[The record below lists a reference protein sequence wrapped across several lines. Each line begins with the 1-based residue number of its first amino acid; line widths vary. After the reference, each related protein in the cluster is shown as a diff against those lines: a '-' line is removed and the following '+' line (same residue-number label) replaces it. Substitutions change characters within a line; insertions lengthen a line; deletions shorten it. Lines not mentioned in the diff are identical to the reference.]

1 VPDRAASENLLR
13 LAVPFYSAL
22 LVIAALV
29 GLVAGRNPF
38 VLGNSPVVSLLLGA
52 ATAGGTVVLSL
63 VAYHLLPTLRSLAGE
78 LGPRLVGGASRGE
91 LVGLAVLSGVGE
103 EALFR
108 GALQP
113 LVGLIPASLL
123 FGLLHVGPDRRYL
136 AWTLSAVVAG
146 FLFGLLYRTTGGL
159 LAPVAAHVLHNAV
172 MLLLWKRQLSGQ
184 APGRLP

>member
-1 VPDRAASENLLR
+1 MPDRAAPENLLR
-13 LAVPFYSAL
+13 LAVPFYFAL
-22 LVIAALV
+22 LMVAALV

-38 VLGNSPVVSLLLGA
+38 TLGNTPGLSLSLGS
-52 ATAGGTVVLSL
+52 ATASGTVFLSL
-63 VAYHLLPTLRSLAGE
+63 IAYRFLPALRSLAGE
-78 LGPRLVGGASRGE
+78 LGPRLVGGAGRGE

-113 LVGLIPASLL
+113 LIGLVPASLL

-159 LAPVAAHVLHNAV
+159 LAPVVAHALHNAV
-172 MLLLWKRQLSGQ
+172 LLLLWRRQSS
-184 APGRLP
+184 